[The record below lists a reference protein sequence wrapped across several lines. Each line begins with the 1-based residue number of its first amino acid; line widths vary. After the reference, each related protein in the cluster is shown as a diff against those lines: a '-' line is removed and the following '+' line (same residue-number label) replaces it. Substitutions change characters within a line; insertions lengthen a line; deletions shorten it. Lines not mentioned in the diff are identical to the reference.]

1 MDPVRVAAEFAAF
14 VWFVE
19 GEMRPR
25 QEALRL
31 ARASW
36 GDFLSV
42 ANPGLGRLLVKLA
55 RAPRTRARRGKPR
68 TPAAR
73 RHELVAAQ

>member
-19 GEMRPR
+19 GEMQPR

-36 GDFLSV
+36 SDFLPV
-42 ANPGLGRLLVKLA
+42 ANPGLGRLLVEIS
-55 RAPRTRARRGKPR
+55 RGPRTRGRHGKRRPA
-68 TPAAR
+68 AAR
-73 RHELVAAQ
+73 RRELAAAG